1 MGFLRTIL
9 IILLGYY
16 LLKIIGRWLA
26 PKFFAYIARKAEK
39 HFQETFGQFNGPAQS
54 EEDQIGNANS
64 KSRSARDKKPS
75 EKVGEYIDFEEID

>member
-9 IILLGYY
+9 LIILGYY

-26 PKFFAYIARKAEK
+26 PKFFAYIAKKAEK
-39 HFQETFGQFNGPAQS
+39 HFQETFGEFTGPVRS
-54 EEDQIGNANS
+54 EEDQIGNVNS
-64 KSRSARDKKPS
+64 KNRSARDKNSS

>member
-39 HFQETFGQFNGPAQS
+39 HVRETFGQYKGQVS
-54 EEDQIGNANS
+54 LDEDQIGNM
-64 KSRSARDKKPS
+64 KSRSSSDRSNKSP